1 MAQFGI
7 ISLTCSFGAVVLSV
21 VNHFYLN
28 PLSKTEAGDWLHQ
41 HPTAIGETVLYMGE
55 SYYYFAFTIVIW
67 CRFSCGDS
75 FSFMAFGMFF
85 LVTANISFGV
95 CVAQLLPPAR

>member
-7 ISLTCSFGAVVLSV
+7 IGLTCSFGAVVLSV

-67 CRFSCGDS
+67 CRFLAATAFLSSLLGCS
-75 FSFMAFGMFF
+75 FWS
-85 LVTANISFGV
+85 LQI
-95 CVAQLLPPAR
+95 

>member
-55 SYYYFAFTIVIW
+55 SYYYFAFTIVTW
-67 CRFSCGDS
+67 CRFSYGEVLCHKDWTIPFHS
-75 FSFMAFGMFF
+75 RPWA
-85 LVTANISFGV
+85 GV
-95 CVAQLLPPAR
+95 GR